1 MSTLEKLFVQ
11 IFDRKQRIIDRVKH
25 QTHLFDQHLASKLL
39 IDGIVPPP
47 WLWAHPLHAQPSDLK
62 EFNKEELLSGVLLPQ
77 PPPTITYS
85 SSHCSLY
92 NKPVFASDN
101 GQLPNELHTHVHA
114 SDKGLDAGDGPLS
127 LQQRPDDG
135 GCASSGVPELDRT
148 AMSPQDPRDMGV
160 PDIYHDQALSLARI
174 HRSKSR
180 QRAIELRNGAK
191 AANSCSSDENNVDTF
206 AGGISGSAIASLQ
219 NDQDDESV
227 FVNPM
232 DITTARFT
240 EKGAKVGDCWSM
252 GNGSCIYSGRMTR
265 SISSSQ
271 QLCSL
276 NVNKSYIS
284 REDGG
289 ILTGSTSNLNE
300 QSSHENELLEPIGP
314 TNITNKSCGG
324 RKVKRGDDLLKG
336 MGSNVYLGRV
346 TRSRNSREAR
356 CSSKSIN
363 LDGSCDNN
371 KADDLS
377 DSKEPCIYVEESVEL
392 VKPSAITTDSSTFKK
407 IMVDCERKEEGCN
420 AHFGRDLRSR
430 SSCQSFNNVNGTS
443 EARSM
448 RKSSKL
454 PQSPSWIGDAALKN
468 GQGPQLYDARS
479 SLSQQDQDLCGEN
492 AREHSRKG
500 DSEVKCVAGDTES
513 QATSNIRIIQKA
525 VYSNAYKQ
533 RVTRSRVAASSKSNE
548 IQGAQMSG
556 RSLPSQNDQDP
567 CTINAACYSDT
578 ENVAD
583 AFAATTDIKG
593 ETTITS
599 EGISKPLNSSHALGC
614 KVTHSRSN
622 SSKKP
627 PIAQSIDI
635 SEGIDLNKGPGTQI
649 KVLPCIGNSDMVGL
663 ERCAANMMESE
674 IDSDEFIDAGS
685 GCPGSNMDVACL
697 RVGSDVLVLTP
708 PSDSNML
715 MKPKQLNFV
724 DVDESGLNGIS
735 CPPSEKEIQGR
746 SSEAFANPADLMDKA
761 AFVSHQARCS
771 SSPGKHLPEE
781 QEDLSNE
788 NEPQESSSKVC
799 VEETYEASGFSDG
812 NAVSL
817 LKKPSEVPKDAIIS
831 TFPESGGIYQEKSSL
846 LDHSSISRV
855 ACEDS
860 IISLPKLMN
869 SNLSNVSVD
878 TRMDLSYEKV
888 VVEHDDGQST
898 KLVSEDDRLDSGLCG
913 DPKKSTDANF
923 ALVSGSSIF
932 NDLDVSLT
940 DSTVDI
946 LCPLLV
952 DETEDDL
959 EQQIIHSGNY
969 QDGNADSLGRC
980 ISEEK
985 LVVGLK
991 STEDE
996 IAKIAMPR
1004 GSFSLGSEDLGP
1016 QHKRRKTEGQVTSV
1030 LSASSG
1036 LREEGVELIN
1046 RCSISENLNDAEDNP
1061 KAVLDSQ
1068 YFSSSLEEGVAQLDS
1083 SKSLVEEMHEN
1094 EEGHMLEGSE
1104 SSPRLQVEEAQ
1115 LSLEAIGGSANTPFT
1130 FIEDGLRVSLISS
1143 LINQAAGDS
1152 QGCLTEEMEEA
1163 NSNSKI
1169 FDSRL
1174 QCIVDQ
1180 IPLEDK
1186 LRLGSTEHFTCSE
1199 RTLQENISKFKG
1211 PDKFSNCSVGSPC
1224 SHSLDMT
1231 GADGAV
1237 PVFEGF
1243 ILQTDDKQPCIA
1255 GEGFNFENF
1264 DLPNTDIERAS
1275 ILEQLCRSACTNTP
1289 LSCSSAAYKLHT
1301 IPSLYSSVPNGL
1313 LEGMNL
1319 RSNLSTDDTEKQPHG
1334 SCVKEFGRAFHGRSY
1349 SHCPP
1354 KSSCQ
1359 SDWNIRNPYT
1369 SPVGKLW
1376 DRIKSNSGSSEK
1388 RTSLNPELPCINE
1401 ENENA
1406 DEVAETIPEGIRSE
1420 VTTSSVK
1427 REPLLDI
1434 TENPNPPASVSEVEM
1449 YADRCSLDSVNME
1462 FSFTGTHTRVKQK
1475 LRNQHSLKKRYV
1487 NKAKENQ
1494 SVSIGVSSVKRAT
1507 ESVLDRFTKPKLSG
1521 KTSMRKG
1528 SPTFLGRESKPNN
1541 IVSNIT
1547 SFIPLVQQKQAA
1559 TAITGKRDIKVKAL
1573 EAAEAAKRLAEK
1585 KENERKMKKEALK
1598 VERARLEQENLRQLV
1613 LQKKRKEEEK
1623 KKKEA
1628 DMAAK
1633 KRHRE
1638 EEERKEKERK
1648 RKRVEVSRRR
1658 QQDHEKLCGEKD
1670 EKELKYR
1677 ATDTR
1682 KDERE
1687 ENKDETDKHK
1697 KMEGI
1702 REAGNPGNVSETE
1715 HRTARIPS
1723 SDTRKESN
1731 LKDSEDLSNRGNN
1744 SKVMSSLNKAIESEK
1759 LFTNTKPEQSYD
1771 ISPYKVSDDEDED
1784 DDDDAPN
1791 TKFIPSWASKHRVA
1805 QVVSSQQ
1812 RVDPEAIFPPE
1823 SFSNIAE
1830 VLLPRKLQL

>member
-39 IDGIVPPP
+39 IDGIAPPP
-47 WLWAHPLHAQPSDLK
+47 WLWPHPLHAQPSDLK

-101 GQLPNELHTHVHA
+101 GQLPNEPHTQVHA
-114 SDKGLDAGDGPLS
+114 SDEGFDAGDGPSS
-127 LQQRPDDG
+127 LQQRPDDD
-135 GCASSGVPELDRT
+135 GCASSGVPELDHT

-180 QRAIELRNGAK
+180 QRAIELRNSAK

-252 GNGSCIYSGRMTR
+252 GNGSYIYSGRMTR
-265 SISSSQ
+265 SVSSSQ

-300 QSSHENELLEPIGP
+300 QSCHENELLELIEPA
-314 TNITNKSCGG
+314 NISNKSCEE
-324 RKVKRGDDLLKG
+324 RKAKRGDDLRKD
-336 MGSNVYLGRV
+336 MGSNVYLRRV
-346 TRSRNSREAR
+346 TRSRNSRETR

-363 LDGSCDNN
+363 LDSSCDNN

-377 DSKEPCIYVEESVEL
+377 DSKEPCIYVYESVEL
-392 VKPSAITTDSSTFKK
+392 VNPSAITIDSSTFKK
-407 IMVDCERKEEGCN
+407 IMVDCQRKEEGCN

-430 SSCQSFNNVNGTS
+430 SSCQSLNNVNGTS
-443 EARSM
+443 EAQSV

-454 PQSPSWIGDAALKN
+454 HQSPSWIGDAASKN
-468 GQGPQLYDARS
+468 GQAPQMYDARS

-492 AREHSRKG
+492 AREHSSKG
-500 DSEVKCVAGDTES
+500 DSEVKCVARNTES
-513 QATSNIRIIQKA
+513 QATSNIKIIPKA
-525 VYSNAYKQ
+525 VYSNAYNQ

-548 IQGAQMSG
+548 IQGAQMSAG
-556 RSLPSQNDQDP
+556 RSLPSQKDRDP
-567 CTINAACYSDT
+567 CTINATCYSDK

-583 AFAATTDIKG
+583 AFAATDIKG
-593 ETTITS
+593 ETTSTS
-599 EGISKPLNSSHALGC
+599 EGISKPLNSSHALGF

-622 SSKKP
+622 SSNKP

-635 SEGIDLNKGPGTQI
+635 SEGIDLNKGPRTQI
-649 KVLPCIGNSDMVGL
+649 KVLPCIGTSDTVGL
-663 ERCAANMMESE
+663 ERCAVNMMESE
-674 IDSDEFIDAGS
+674 IDSDEFIDAGL
-685 GCPGSNMDVACL
+685 GCPGSNMDIACL
-697 RVGSDVLVLTP
+697 RVGSDVLVMRP

-735 CPPSEKEIQGR
+735 CPASEKEVQGR
-746 SSEAFANPADLMDKA
+746 SSEAFANPAELMEKV

-771 SSPGKHLPEE
+771 ISPGKHLPEE

-788 NEPQESSSKVC
+788 NEPQESSSKVP

-817 LKKPSEVPKDAIIS
+817 LKKPSEVPKDAAIY

-855 ACEDS
+855 TCEDS
-860 IISLPKLMN
+860 IRSLPKLMN
-869 SNLSNVSVD
+869 SNLSNVCVD

-923 ALVSGSSIF
+923 AIVSGSSLF

-946 LCPLLV
+946 PCPLLV
-952 DETEDDL
+952 DDL
-959 EQQIIHSGNY
+959 EQQIIHSGNS
-969 QDGNADSLGRC
+969 QNGNADSLGRC

-1016 QHKRRKTEGQVTSV
+1016 QHKRRKIEGQLTSV
-1030 LSASSG
+1030 LSTSSG
-1036 LREEGVELIN
+1036 SREEGVELIS
-1046 RCSISENLNDAEDNP
+1046 RYSISENLNDAEDNP

-1068 YFSSSLEEGVAQLDS
+1068 YFSSSLEEGVAQLDI
-1083 SKSLVEEMHEN
+1083 SKSLVEEMREN
-1094 EEGHMLEGSE
+1094 EEGHMVEGSE

-1115 LSLEAIGGSANTPFT
+1115 LSLEAIGGSANMPFT
-1130 FIEDGLRVSLISS
+1130 FVEDGLRMSLISS
-1143 LINQAAGDS
+1143 LIDQAAGDS

-1163 NSNSKI
+1163 NSNGKI

-1186 LRLGSTEHFTCSE
+1186 LGLGSTEHFTCSE

-1211 PDKFSNCSVGSPC
+1211 PDKFSSCSVVSPC
-1224 SHSLDMT
+1224 SHSLDMA
-1231 GADGAV
+1231 GADEAV

-1255 GEGFNFENF
+1255 GEGFNLENF
-1264 DLPNTDIERAS
+1264 DLPNTAIERAS

-1313 LEGMNL
+1313 LEGMDL
-1319 RSNLSTDDTEKQPHG
+1319 RSNLSTDDTGKHPHG
-1334 SCVKEFGRAFHGRSY
+1334 SWVNEEFGRAFHGRSY

-1354 KSSCQ
+1354 NSSCQ

-1401 ENENA
+1401 DNENA

-1449 YADRCSLDSVNME
+1449 YGDRCSLDSVNME

-1475 LRNQHSLKKRYV
+1475 LRNQHSRKKRYV

-1494 SVSIGVSSVKRAT
+1494 SVSIGVSSVTRAT
-1507 ESVLDRFTKPKLSG
+1507 ESVRDRFIKPKLSG
-1521 KTSMRKG
+1521 KTSTRKG

-1598 VERARLEQENLRQLV
+1598 LERARLEQENLRQLV

-1623 KKKEA
+1623 KKKEV

-1633 KRHRE
+1633 KRQRE

-1682 KDERE
+1682 KDERK

-1697 KMEGI
+1697 KMESI
-1702 REAGNPGNVSETE
+1702 READNPGKVSETE
-1715 HRTARIPS
+1715 HRTTRIPS

-1731 LKDSEDLSNRGNN
+1731 LKDSEGLSNRGNN
-1744 SKVMSSLNKAIESEK
+1744 SKVTSSLNKAIESDK

-1784 DDDDAPN
+1784 EDDDDAPN
-1791 TKFIPSWASKHRVA
+1791 SKFIPSWASKQSVA
-1805 QVVSSQQ
+1805 LVVSSQQ

-1830 VLLPRKLQL
+1830 VLLPRKLQLK